1 MVAVKTRHVAKF
13 GEVLTNSAG
22 RTLYVFTEDKKDK
35 SECNGG
41 CASAWP
47 PVTVPSGAT
56 VSGMT
61 GLTTIT
67 RKDGSEQAALN
78 GRPLY
83 TFAGDKAAG
92 QTHGQGDDGDW
103 FVVTTKGV
111 SHVDAGSKKDG
122 DDGDDD
128 EDSDSNS
135 SSSSTSSNSSSSS
148 VAAAPTKSS
157 APSGGGYG
165 Y

>member
-1 MVAVKTRHVAKF
+1 VKTRKIARY
-13 GEVLTNSAG
+13 GEVLTNASG
-22 RTLYVFTEDKKDK
+22 ETLYIFADDKMDK
-35 SECNGG
+35 SVCNGG
-41 CASAWP
+41 CATEWP
-47 PVTVPSGAT
+47 PLAVASGAA
-56 VSGMT
+56 VAGVP

-103 FVVTTKGV
+103 FLVTTKGV
-111 SHVDAGSKKDG
+111 SHVDAGTKKDD

-128 EDSDSNS
+128 
-135 SSSSTSSNSSSSS
+135 ST
-148 VAAAPTKSS
+148 
-157 APSGGGYG
+157 SGGGYG